1 MNTKLKI
8 ACQKLGLE
16 VKEMGGFLDVE
27 YEYLPILIAP
37 DQKRNTFSILA
48 FVVNA
53 QGNLDESQFDIG
65 LEVTLN
71 FHKDYFGKWNKGS
84 PYFASYEYQVAPM
97 AEIEPGWLKDKLD
110 AFWEAFTFLQANL
123 FILGDDTFFQDNK

>member
-48 FVVNA
+48 FVVDA
-53 QGNLDESQFDIG
+53 QGNLGESQFDIG

-71 FHKDYFGKWNKGS
+71 FYKDYFGKWNKES
-84 PYFASYEYQVAPM
+84 PYFASYEYQGAPM
-97 AEIEPGWLKDKLD
+97 AEIEPEWLKDKLD
-110 AFWEAFTFLQANL
+110 AFWKAFTFLQANL
-123 FILGDDTFFQDNK
+123 FILGDDTFFQVNK